1 MKAITTLLLVLI
13 SMFGFTVEAK
23 VCKKGQPC
31 GNSCISWKKT
41 CRVGSY
47 SKNSNSFSSYNFQKK
62 KESKSLEWV
71 AVKYIVIANKLNVRD
86 NPFVQNNNIIG
97 TLNKGDT
104 VVVHSLVSDWALI
117 TYNSGYA
124 WVNQKHIKIAA

>member
-1 MKAITTLLLVLI
+1 MKVTITLLLVLI
-13 SMFGFTVEAK
+13 SMFGFSVEAK

-62 KESKSLEWV
+62 KESKSPEWA
-71 AVKYIVIANKLNVRD
+71 AVKYIVTANKLNVRD
-86 NPFVQNNNIIG
+86 NPFVQNNNIVGI
-97 TLNKGDT
+97 LNKGDA
-104 VVVHSLVSDWALI
+104 VVVHSFVSGWALI

-124 WVNQKHIKIAA
+124 WVNKKHIKIGA